1 MDKEEG
7 TNKPKGDGRIPQGIP
22 NSKELQGHQPS
33 GPGDKPSTAPQSL
46 VNSRSLGSERIRKEK
61 VMERVYDVQR
71 LHLAWHQVRT
81 NAGAA
86 GVDKMTVASFGER
99 AQEYL
104 SLIQEK
110 LKAGH
115 YRFQPARRVM
125 IPKPG
130 TSKERPLGIPTVMDR
145 VVSQSMN
152 LVLEEIF
159 DRDFTPSNFG
169 FRRGKSQH
177 QAIEHVRRL
186 VVEGHEWCA
195 SIDLADFFGEISHR
209 LIFHLV
215 RQQVKDERFITLI
228 ARALK
233 AGVIIDGKFHKTDK
247 GVPQGSPVSPIL
259 SNIALNE
266 LDQELERRGHR
277 YCRWADDFVILLKSE
292 RAAKRAMEVITRF
305 VETEL
310 GLPVNK
316 DKSEVAKT
324 TRVGFVGFQVY
335 TGKIRISTKAKRRF
349 KDRVRELT
357 RRNNPLSMYQA
368 IQDLNKYI
376 RGWGNY
382 YRRQEFASVFNKLD
396 EFIRQRLRSMQLKK
410 WKKPRK
416 FQWAMRQAG
425 YTAQQANRTWMA
437 MNKWRSIKRPEVR
450 YVMNLQWFRKLGL
463 LFLDSLTERNL
474 ELVFSH

>member
-1 MDKEEG
+1 
-7 TNKPKGDGRIPQGIP
+7 
-22 NSKELQGHQPS
+22 
-33 GPGDKPSTAPQSL
+33 
-46 VNSRSLGSERIRKEK
+46 
-61 VMERVYDVQR
+61 
-71 LHLAWHQVRT
+71 
-81 NAGAA
+81 
-86 GVDKMTVASFGER
+86 
-99 AQEYL
+99 
-104 SLIQEK
+104 
-110 LKAGH
+110 
-115 YRFQPARRVM
+115 
-125 IPKPG
+125 
-130 TSKERPLGIPTVMDR
+130 
-145 VVSQSMN
+145 
-152 LVLEEIF
+152 
-159 DRDFTPSNFG
+159 
-169 FRRGKSQH
+169 
-177 QAIEHVRRL
+177 
-186 VVEGHEWCA
+186 
-195 SIDLADFFGEISHR
+195 
-209 LIFHLV
+209 
-215 RQQVKDERFITLI
+215 
-228 ARALK
+228 
-233 AGVIIDGKFHKTDK
+233 
-247 GVPQGSPVSPIL
+247 
-259 SNIALNE
+259 
-266 LDQELERRGHR
+266 
-277 YCRWADDFVILLKSE
+277 
-292 RAAKRAMEVITRF
+292 MEVITRF

-437 MNKWRSIKRPEVR
+437 MNKWRSIKRPEVL